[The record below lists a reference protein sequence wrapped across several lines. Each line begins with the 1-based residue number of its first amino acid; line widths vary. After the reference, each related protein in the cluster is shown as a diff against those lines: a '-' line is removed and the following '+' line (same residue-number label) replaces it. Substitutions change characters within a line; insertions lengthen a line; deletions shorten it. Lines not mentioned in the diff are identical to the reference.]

1 MDIGPITGIGPIL
14 PTRPSGAAP
23 DLSRVF
29 EVEYLGE
36 SPEEQYEAS
45 RQRASRGLEDE
56 EDLEGESQDEDQAAD
71 NEDKFEVPPLA
82 AARISFF
89 A

>member
-1 MDIGPITGIGPIL
+1 MEIGPITGIQPVPIIK
-14 PTRPSGAAP
+14 RSGSAP

-36 SPEEQYEAS
+36 SADDDYSPANQKA
-45 RQRASRGLEDE
+45 ARGLEDE
-56 EDLEGESQDEDQAAD
+56 EEDRAEEIDQPGVASPEIAPAS
-71 NEDKFEVPPLA
+71 K
-82 AARISFF
+82 ISFF